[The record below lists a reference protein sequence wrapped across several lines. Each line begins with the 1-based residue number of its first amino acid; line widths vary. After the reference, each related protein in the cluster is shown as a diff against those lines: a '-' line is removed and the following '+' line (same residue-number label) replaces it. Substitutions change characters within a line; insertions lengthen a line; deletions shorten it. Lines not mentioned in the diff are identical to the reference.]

1 MATADGLRR
10 EEGAMQ
16 ASFWTHRMIKQKSEH
31 RGDILA
37 LDDEDLIR
45 RISRRDAKA
54 MQILYARHGIPVFRF
69 LLCLLGDIARAE
81 LLTAEVFTE
90 AWNQSER
97 FDRRSAVSTWLL
109 AIAYGKAAT
118 HTLNRPDD
126 ANGSSAAVAETDTP
140 PADATQMRTGR
151 ADQARH
157 RDHPSIK
164 DRAIVELVYLY
175 RKSLDEVAVIL
186 RISREAASWHMV
198 RARNR
203 VFGSHTKTP
212 L

>member
-1 MATADGLRR
+1 
-10 EEGAMQ
+10 
-16 ASFWTHRMIKQKSEH
+16 MIKRKSEYW
-31 RGDILA
+31 GDILS
-37 LDDEDLIR
+37 LDDGDLVR

-54 MQILYARHGIPVFRF
+54 LQVLYARHGIPIFRF
-69 LLCLLGDIARAE
+69 LLCLLGDDAGAE
-81 LLTAEVFTE
+81 LLTADVFIE

-109 AIAYGKAAT
+109 AIAYEKAAT
-118 HTLNRPDD
+118 YTLNRPDG
-126 ANGSSAAVAETDTP
+126 ANGSSVEVAETRAT
-140 PADATQMRTGR
+140 PADAAQTR
-151 ADQARH
+151 ADNGPQAQCSDR
-157 RDHPSIK
+157 PSIK
-164 DRAIVELVYLY
+164 DRAIVKLVYLY

-203 VFGSHTKTP
+203 VFGSHTKTR